1 MQWGLQRNGVM
12 QEFVLA
18 LISFGASL
26 ALPFLRV
33 NLKTLFFSVVNLNN
47 LCIQTV
53 DPRHSACEMKRA
65 SGAQVVMGHIR
76 LAWPAGKE
84 Q

>member
-1 MQWGLQRNGVM
+1 MVLLALEPHPILPPTIIVKAKCSGDCKGGVM

-33 NLKTLFFSVVNLNN
+33 NLKTLFLFCRQL
-47 LCIQTV
+47 
-53 DPRHSACEMKRA
+53 K
-65 SGAQVVMGHIR
+65 
-76 LAWPAGKE
+76 
-84 Q
+84 